1 MCANARTTRG
11 AGELGLLVRK
21 TATVAQVCVLL
32 MLGELLAVSVSLI
45 QMPVKVEEKGGG
57 RLARNN
63 LMK

>member
-57 RLARNN
+57 G
-63 LMK
+63 